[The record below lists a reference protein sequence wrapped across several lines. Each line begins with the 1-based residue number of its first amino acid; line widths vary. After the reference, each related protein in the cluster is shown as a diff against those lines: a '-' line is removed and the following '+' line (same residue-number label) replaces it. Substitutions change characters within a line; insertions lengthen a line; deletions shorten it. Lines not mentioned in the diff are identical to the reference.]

1 MGTGHRIA
9 ITGTPGCG
17 KTTLCTQAAETGIS
31 VQAVAVIA
39 YRHGL
44 LGNPDPDDGAAPI
57 DTEALTEALA
67 ASEWVERSDAVTLI
81 DGHLSHLLPVDAVI
95 LLRCHPEVL
104 QQRLIE
110 RGYSESKV
118 NENVEAELI
127 GSIAAECLTSAAE
140 GGTPMLE
147 VDMTTIQSEDVLGV
161 MSAWIADGFKPRM
174 PDAPLDWIEQ
184 LHGGG

>member
-17 KTTLCTQAAETGIS
+17 KTTLCTQATEEGIS

-39 YRHGL
+39 FRHGL
-44 LGNPDPDDGAAPI
+44 LGSPDPEDGAAPI
-57 DTEALTEALA
+57 DTEALAESLA
-67 ASEWVERSDAVTLI
+67 ASEWEERSETTTLI
-81 DGHLSHLLPVDAVI
+81 DGHLSHHLPIDAVV

-104 QQRLIE
+104 QQRLIN

-127 GSIAAECLTSAAE
+127 GAIAAECLTSSE
-140 GGTPMLE
+140 ENGTPMLE
-147 VDMTTIQSEDVLGV
+147 IDMTATQARDVLGIV
-161 MSAWIADGFKPRM
+161 SAWMADGFKPRM

-184 LHGGG
+184 LHGGD